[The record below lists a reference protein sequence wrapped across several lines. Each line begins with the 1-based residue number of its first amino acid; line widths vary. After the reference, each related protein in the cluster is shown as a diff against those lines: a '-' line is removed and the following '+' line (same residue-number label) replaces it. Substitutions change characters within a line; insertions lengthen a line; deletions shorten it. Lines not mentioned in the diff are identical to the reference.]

1 MLLSKRDLAEAWRA
15 TVDAFTWPLFG
26 TLTALVLI
34 VGGLFWL
41 GGHADPRYQSSCSDP
56 GDTAFLMFFL
66 AIPVVGV
73 CGLVGLGEGVQ
84 WGRLRGDHPR
94 QAREHLNHA
103 ATLLGIAFT
112 VCIVTGLG
120 LLKLCRVF

>member
-1 MLLSKRDLAEAWRA
+1 MSTNLDLDGFRA
-15 TVDAFTWPLFG
+15 TFLTGEELGPPLRRIQDEREQG
-26 TLTALVLI
+26 
-34 VGGLFWL
+34 
-41 GGHADPRYQSSCSDP
+41 PDP